1 MIRKLIAIVL
11 AVLINGAVLVW
22 FHAWSSAAVA
32 SATVPHPRARDIV
45 TLPMVTVHPSAAQM
59 RQLRESRHAPLAATP
74 DQASIGGSGVGNAA
88 CLVMPYYSF
97 ATQCDATV
105 NG

>member
-22 FHAWSSAAVA
+22 FHAWSVAAVA
-32 SATVPHPRARDIV
+32 RAASPHGHVQKIV
-45 TLPMVTVHPSAAQM
+45 TLPVITVHPSAAQM
-59 RQLRESRHAPLAATP
+59 RALRHAPAPATH
-74 DQASIGGSGVGNAA
+74 DQASLGGSAA

-97 ATQCDATV
+97 ATQCDAAV
-105 NG
+105 SG

>member
-11 AVLINGAVLVW
+11 AVLINGAVLAW

-32 SATVPHPRARDIV
+32 SAAAAHGQAPTVI
-45 TLPMVTVHPSAAQM
+45 TLPVTTVHPSAEQM
-59 RQLRESRHAPLAATP
+59 RMLRQAPSHATP
-74 DQASIGGSGVGNAA
+74 DQASVGGGPA

-97 ATQCDATV
+97 ATQCEQTV
-105 NG
+105 SG

>member
-32 SATVPHPRARDIV
+32 SAAAAPRHAPAIV
-45 TLPMVTVHPSAAQM
+45 TLPVITVHPSAEQM
-59 RQLRESRHAPLAATP
+59 RQLRESRHARLRATP
-74 DQASIGGSGVGNAA
+74 DQASIGGGAD

>member
-22 FHAWSSAAVA
+22 FHAWSTAAVA
-32 SATVPHPRARDIV
+32 SAAAAHGQTPTVI
-45 TLPMVTVHPSAAQM
+45 TLPVTTVHPSAEQM
-59 RQLRESRHAPLAATP
+59 RELQRMPVSATP
-74 DQASIGGSGVGNAA
+74 DQASVGGGPA

-97 ATQCDATV
+97 ATQCDAMV
-105 NG
+105 HG

>member
-11 AVLINGAVLVW
+11 AVLINGAVLAW
-22 FHAWSSAAVA
+22 FHAWSTAAVA
-32 SATVPHPRARDIV
+32 SAAAAHAKAPTVI
-45 TLPMVTVHPSAAQM
+45 TLPVTTVHPSAE
-59 RQLRESRHAPLAATP
+59 QLRKLRHIPAPATP
-74 DQASIGGSGVGNAA
+74 DQASVGGGPA

-97 ATQCDATV
+97 ATQCGARV